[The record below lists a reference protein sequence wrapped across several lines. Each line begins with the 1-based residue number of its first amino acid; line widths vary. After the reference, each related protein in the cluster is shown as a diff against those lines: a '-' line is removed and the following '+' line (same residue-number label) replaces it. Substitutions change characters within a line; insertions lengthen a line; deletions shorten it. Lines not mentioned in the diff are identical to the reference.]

1 MTEPVLPEKPSREA
15 SNVILR
21 RMSLANTRGDDP
33 TDPVLR
39 LQDVEAIVQDYFCES
54 KDGDEPGSVC
64 EIDERYW
71 QAHQATTKELLA
83 KSMKESWAAFVFC
96 GGTSSAYS
104 DDRSEVDDLCSRAC
118 FDQSKLNQI
127 EEAIDD

>member
-1 MTEPVLPEKPSREA
+1 
-15 SNVILR
+15 
-21 RMSLANTRGDDP
+21 MSLANTRGDDP

-39 LQDVEAIVQDYFCES
+39 LQDVEAIVQAYFCEG

-64 EIDERYW
+64 EINERYW

-104 DDRSEVDDLCSRAC
+104 TTDRKPTTFALGLASTKVNLI
-118 FDQSKLNQI
+118 K
-127 EEAIDD
+127 